1 MTMRAKTKSKTF
13 FCQIKRL
20 FRHKYKKSLLFCKGK
35 LVYALDTTMHAGK
48 QQNMHNIKE
57 EQCLELE
64 GYANPT
70 VGLTHGK

>member
-1 MTMRAKTKSKTF
+1 M
-13 FCQIKRL
+13 
-20 FRHKYKKSLLFCKGK
+20 
-35 LVYALDTTMHAGK
+35 YALDTTMHAGK